1 MTDETRVLILMGSD
15 SDLDVMRGAFEV
27 LDQFRVGYQV
37 RVLSVHRAPTE
48 AIAEV
53 RAAEQGS
60 VRVIIACAGMAAHL
74 AGAVAA
80 HTVLPVIGV
89 PVSSGPLNGLDAL
102 YSTVMMPPGVPV
114 GTMAI
119 NGARNAGVFAVQ
131 ILAGADETLRAAL
144 RSFKGELTRAVLEKD
159 RLLQEKLKR

>member
-1 MTDETRVLILMGSD
+1 
-15 SDLDVMRGAFEV
+15 
-27 LDQFRVGYQV
+27 
-37 RVLSVHRAPTE
+37 
-48 AIAEV
+48 
-53 RAAEQGS
+53 
-60 VRVIIACAGMAAHL
+60 MAAHL

-144 RSFKGELTRAVLEKD
+144 RSFKGELTRVVLEKD